1 MSASVCLSLSAC
13 LRRESLA
20 SSETII
26 DRLRPSSRHPTRWIY
41 LLTEWRSEWT
51 NDKWRQSVWQCLPF
65 RRSFQFPA
73 YTFDCTSVGCC
84 APWSVCI
91 PPFFCMP
98 PCVILWSTRE
108 SYKIIFAHCTPER
121 CWSSSVGPQPPQT
134 PHDGLYLVQLNID
147 HCSVTMQTNGPST
160 SHWKHSPVNSK
171 QALKPNTTHDSPS
184 FCPKITPLVVLPFVH
199 ANLHRPLT

>member
-1 MSASVCLSLSAC
+1 MINEDSQYDNAFRFEGAFSFRRIHSTVLPSAAVHLG
-13 LRRESLA
+13 
-20 SSETII
+20 
-26 DRLRPSSRHPTRWIY
+26 
-41 LLTEWRSEWT
+41 
-51 NDKWRQSVWQCLPF
+51 QSV
-65 RRSFQFPA
+65 
-73 YTFDCTSVGCC
+73 
-84 APWSVCI
+84 

-184 FCPKITPLVVLPFVH
+184 FCPKITPLVVLPSVH